1 MNTTLLLALLMV
13 YITGIVIMFIVP
25 EGWMPKGNTPD
36 RKIREKG
43 FARKV
48 FAVSG
53 AITIIVV
60 LIVSYFL
67 K

>member
-1 MNTTLLLALLMV
+1 
-13 YITGIVIMFIVP
+13 MFIVP

-36 RKIREKG
+36 RTIREKG

-48 FAVSG
+48 FVVSG